1 MTEAGEAGERL
12 ITLAA
17 LCRELGRV
25 QESELQRW
33 ITAEWVRP
41 ATRQPEL
48 RFGAIDV
55 ARVRLIVELR
65 DEMEVGEAAMPVVLS
80 LLDQLYE
87 TRRQMRLLCARL
99 KRQGLQVGE
108 E

>member
-1 MTEAGEAGERL
+1 MTEPGERL
-12 ITLAA
+12 ISLAA

-33 ITAEWVRP
+33 IAAEWVRP
-41 ATRQPEL
+41 AAVRPEP

-87 TRRQMRLLCARL
+87 TRRQMRRLCARL
-99 KRQGLQVGE
+99 ERQGLQVE
-108 E
+108 EE